1 MRFLDQDILDLLLE
15 EIRHSGMEVLL
26 NSPHEKVEKL
36 PDGRYKVTM
45 KDGSFVEAHK
55 VIQAIGR
62 PPLTSGL
69 GLENTRVNIDDKSGH
84 ILTDEFQNTT

>member
-1 MRFLDQDILDLLLE
+1 
-15 EIRHSGMEVLL
+15 MEVLL

-36 PDGRYKVTM
+36 PDGRFRVTM

-62 PPLTSGL
+62 PPATDGL
-69 GLENTRVNIDDKSGH
+69 GLENT
-84 ILTDEFQNTT
+84 